1 MSTLTSL
8 PQWQAL
14 NQIAASMK
22 DAHMRDWFKADPKR
36 AEKNAVRSVRHFS

>member
-14 NQIAASMK
+14 NQIAASIK
-22 DAHMRDWFKADPKR
+22 DAHMRDWFIADPKR
-36 AEKNAVRSVRHFS
+36 AKKCS